1 MTKLQTVLGLMSG
14 TSLDGIDVAAIETD
28 GENTIRALGQLYVPY
43 DDAAR
48 SLLQAA
54 LEAAQNAQA
63 TDWGAPDTW
72 PEPVRRADL
81 LVSEAHI
88 DAIARFRA
96 AHDVAFT
103 LVGFH
108 GQTVLHQPEA
118 GSRFRSATRKRSRAP
133 RIVRWSVSFG
143 WPILPMAGGGPL
155 APLFHAAARKAGPGR
170 SAF

>member
-63 TDWGAPDTW
+63 TDWRAPDTW
-72 PEPVRRADL
+72 PEPVHRADL

-88 DAIARFRA
+88 GAIARFRA
-96 AHDVAFT
+96 AQSTCVRCCIKQSGIT
-103 LVGFH
+103 C
-108 GQTVLHQPEA
+108 A
-118 GSRFRSATRKRSRAP
+118 GD
-133 RIVRWSVSFG
+133 
-143 WPILPMAGGGPL
+143 
-155 APLFHAAARKAGPGR
+155 
-170 SAF
+170 